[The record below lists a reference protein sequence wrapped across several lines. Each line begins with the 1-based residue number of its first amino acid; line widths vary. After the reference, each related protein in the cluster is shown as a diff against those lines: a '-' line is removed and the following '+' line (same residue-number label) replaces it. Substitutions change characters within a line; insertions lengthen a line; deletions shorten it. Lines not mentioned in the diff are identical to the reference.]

1 MIGFDQTTMAAKVIS
16 GKEQMAPVTQHS
28 GQVIDV
34 ESVKCECCGLTEEC
48 TPAYIGRVR
57 ERYEGRW
64 ICGLCAE
71 AVKDESLR
79 SQSNITTGEAVKR
92 HMKFHK
98 AFKSSIP
105 PLNPTEDLISAMKQL
120 LRRSLD
126 SPKKDSSR
134 SLGRSNS
141 CFSAIPGRRSH

>member
-1 MIGFDQTTMAAKVIS
+1 MTKVIS
-16 GKEQMAPVTQHS
+16 GIEQSAPVTQNKA
-28 GQVIDV
+28 QVIDV
-34 ESVKCECCGLTEEC
+34 EYVKCECCGLTEEC
-48 TPAYIGRVR
+48 TPAYINRVR

-64 ICGLCAE
+64 ICGLCSE
-71 AVKDESLR
+71 AVKEESLR
-79 SQSNITTGEAVKR
+79 SPSKVTTSEAVKR

-126 SPKKDSSR
+126 SPKKDGSR

-141 CFSAIPGRRSH
+141 CFSAMPGRQSHFD

>member
-1 MIGFDQTTMAAKVIS
+1 MAAKVTKVIAS
-16 GKEQMAPVTQHS
+16 IEQSIPVTQHNA
-28 GQVIDV
+28 QVIDV
-34 ESVKCECCGLTEEC
+34 ESIKCECCGLTEEC
-48 TPAYIGRVR
+48 TPAYIARVC

-71 AVKDESLR
+71 AVKDESIR
-79 SQSNITTGEAVKR
+79 SLSKITTGEAVKR

-105 PLNPTEDLISAMKQL
+105 PVNPTEDLISAMKQL
-120 LRRSLD
+120 FRRSLD
-126 SPKKDSSR
+126 SPKKDASR

-141 CFSAIPGRRSH
+141 CFSSMPRRRSHYD